1 VYTRKGIKGSNPF
14 LSAIQKSPPFGGLF
28 FLLASVQTFCGV
40 IMALTIPSA
49 TVTSKSS
56 KEGRVPRSR
65 GPAFHFARAAL
76 AAALFCAPVFS
87 QNGVVGGKLN
97 YRGFTVDLSASQ
109 SAPNLQAIEASLEH
123 QIDIAADCGAK
134 PAVLAFFRS
143 QEIVLKP
150 GQGDGGG
157 HFAAGSRG
165 IVVDAA
171 VDPPEKP
178 IILHELMH
186 AYHWRVLPGRFKNP
200 DVLLY
205 YSRAKDNGL
214 YPPGSYVLK
223 NPEEFFAVTASLYL
237 WGYVARPPFNRVNL
251 KAQQPYY
258 YAWLGRQFGVRK

>member
-1 VYTRKGIKGSNPF
+1 
-14 LSAIQKSPPFGGLF
+14 
-28 FLLASVQTFCGV
+28 
-40 IMALTIPSA
+40 MALCIPS
-49 TVTSKSS
+49 VPSS
-56 KEGRVPRSR
+56 AEGPKEGRVFRSR
-65 GPAFHFARAAL
+65 GLAFHLARAAL
-76 AAALFCAPVFS
+76 AAALLCGPVFP
-87 QNGVVGGKLN
+87 QTGVVGGTLS
-97 YRGFTVDLSASQ
+97 YRGFTVDLSAAQ
-109 SAPNLQAIEASLEH
+109 NAPNLQAIEASLEH

-157 HFAAGSRG
+157 HFAAGSKG

-171 VDPPEKP
+171 VDPPQKP

-205 YSRAKDNGL
+205 YHRAKDNGL

-237 WGYVARPPFNRVNL
+237 WGYVARPPFNRANL

-258 YAWLGRQFGVRK
+258 YAWLGQQFGVQK